1 MKAVP
6 LNVGNDDLRWE
17 IDEAKR
23 RLPLP
28 SLMQR
33 LRLGAHAKKSARCPF
48 HGHDDKHPSFSVF
61 QGEDGFWHY
70 NCFSKCGEGDEIMFL
85 RKLKGLSMT
94 KAMSLYLEMAGFPPD
109 HSPKSREYPKCPES
123 PEYLKC
129 LEYHKSPECPVYPVS
144 NGQGLAENQLN
155 RELKGLAARCACRAS
170 DVAERRRFELARGV
184 KALEKQRGRKLT
196 TGEQMLTFNAWYR
209 ASGWYLDPKTRDDHL
224 ASYLAELGKVRV
236 PTGEGDTLKKAL
248 EHVSKLSVSELPV
261 IPDYAEAQERWRRIA
276 ALHRELSRRSTN
288 KNKTY
293 FLSCRDAAKA
303 YPGLSH
309 QTANDIN
316 LALAELG
323 VVKIIRIGDK
333 RLGGKA
339 SEFRYLLAQ
348 TENGASQTEDA
359 THKASLP
366 NQKPVASSW

>member
-1 MKAVP
+1 
-6 LNVGNDDLRWE
+6 
-17 IDEAKR
+17 
-23 RLPLP
+23 
-28 SLMQR
+28 
-33 LRLGAHAKKSARCPF
+33 
-48 HGHDDKHPSFSVF
+48 
-61 QGEDGFWHY
+61 
-70 NCFSKCGEGDEIMFL
+70 
-85 RKLKGLSMT
+85 
-94 KAMSLYLEMAGFPPD
+94 
-109 HSPKSREYPKCPES
+109 
-123 PEYLKC
+123 
-129 LEYHKSPECPVYPVS
+129 VYPVS

-184 KALEKQRGRKLT
+184 RALEKQRGRKLT

-323 VVKIIRIGDK
+323 VVKIVRPGDK
-333 RLGGKA
+333 RHPGGKA
-339 SEFRYLLAQ
+339 SEFRYLLPQ
-348 TENGASQTEDA
+348 TCQTEDG
-359 THKASLP
+359 TEKARP
-366 NQKPVASSW
+366 IADTW